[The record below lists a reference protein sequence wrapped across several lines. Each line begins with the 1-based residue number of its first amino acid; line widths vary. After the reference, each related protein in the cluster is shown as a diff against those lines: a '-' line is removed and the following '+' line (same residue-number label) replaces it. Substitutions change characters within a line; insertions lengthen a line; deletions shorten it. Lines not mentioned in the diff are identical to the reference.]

1 MFCRMLNY
9 SSRKVRK
16 KKFIFLYIP
25 LTLLICVASVLMI
38 SALQFMSFSER
49 GKWEGFEKVKKL
61 NKLPLGDDAISA
73 LDEEEARIIIESNRS
88 GSDSD
93 TTRAND
99 PLEFP
104 TLNVGDPQIGE
115 IRDHILNET
124 AVVGEDY
131 FSETLF
137 IGDSRMLGLS
147 MTWKNSGA
155 TFYSAVGLSINQLNT
170 KKVIKVSSD
179 SSYTVMEAIENDGKD
194 YKRVYLMFGLN
205 ELGWG
210 YPSVFVRS
218 VRTVI
223 EQIKILCPNA
233 EFCIMGIMPIAAD
246 KSVSIY
252 TGSVANARIREF
264 NTLLLGLTSDIGG
277 WYLDTYNLFADEEG
291 NLPHGFAADGIH
303 MYSEQN
309 KKIIDFISSHAF
321 AY

>member
-1 MFCRMLNY
+1 MLNY

-25 LTLLICVASVLMI
+25 LTLLICIASVLVI
-38 SALQFMSFSER
+38 SALQFMSFSE
-49 GKWEGFEKVKKL
+49 GEQWEGFEKVKKL
-61 NKLPLGDDAISA
+61 NKLPLRDDVISA
-73 LDEEEARIIIESNRS
+73 LDEEYVKNIIEKSESNS
-88 GSDSD
+88 GNTDGKAPSDNPISN
-93 TTRAND
+93 A
-99 PLEFP
+99 
-104 TLNVGDPQIGE
+104 GDLQIDE
-115 IRDHILNET
+115 LCDHILNET
-124 AVVGEDY
+124 EVVGDDY

-147 MTWKNSGA
+147 MTWKNCGA

-170 KKVIKVSSD
+170 KKVIKAGAD
-179 SSYTVMEAIENDGKD
+179 ISYTVMEAIENDGKD
-194 YKRVYLMFGLN
+194 YKRVYMMFGLN
-205 ELGWG
+205 ELGWEC
-210 YPSVFVRS
+210 PSIFVRS
-218 VRTVI
+218 VRTAI

-252 TGSVANARIREF
+252 TGPVANARIREF
-264 NTLLLGLTSDIGG
+264 NTLLLGLSCDIGG
-277 WYLDTYNLFADEEG
+277 WYLDTYNLFADIDG
-291 NLPHGFAADGIH
+291 NLPDGFAPDGIH

>member
-1 MFCRMLNY
+1 MLNY

-25 LTLLICVASVLMI
+25 LTLLICIASVLMI
-38 SALQFMSFSER
+38 SALQFMSFSE
-49 GKWEGFEKVKKL
+49 GEQWEGFEKVKKL
-61 NKLPLGDDAISA
+61 NKFSLRDDVIST
-73 LDEEEARIIIESNRS
+73 LDEEYVKNIIEKSE
-88 GSDSD
+88 SDSGNTD
-93 TTRAND
+93 GNG
-99 PLEFP
+99 PSNNP
-104 TLNVGDPQIGE
+104 ISNVGDPQIGE
-115 IRDHILNET
+115 IRDNILKET

-147 MTWKNSGA
+147 MTWKNCGA

-170 KKVIKVSSD
+170 KKVIKVSAD
-179 SSYTVMEAIENDGKD
+179 TSYTVMEAIENDDKD

-205 ELGWG
+205 ELGWECPG
-210 YPSVFVRS
+210 VFVRS
-218 VRTVI
+218 VRTAI
-223 EQIKILCPNA
+223 DQIKVHFPNA

-252 TGSVANARIREF
+252 TGPAANARIREF
-264 NTLLLGLTSDIGG
+264 NTLLLGLSSDIGG
-277 WYLDTYNLFADEEG
+277 WYLDTYNLFADIEG
-291 NLPHGFAADGIH
+291 NLPEGFAPDGIH